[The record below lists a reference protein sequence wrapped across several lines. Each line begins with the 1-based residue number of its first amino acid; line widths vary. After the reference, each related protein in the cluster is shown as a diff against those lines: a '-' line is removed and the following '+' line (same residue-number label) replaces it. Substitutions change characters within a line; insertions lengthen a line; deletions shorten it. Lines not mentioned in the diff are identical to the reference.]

1 MTKNNLLKNKD
12 FVKLLIAQGVSDF
25 GDGVAFLGFIMV
37 ALYIHSGGAFET
49 SIIFISISIPVI
61 LIGPFAGVFVDR
73 WNRKHTMIAS
83 DVLRALAVCLL
94 LVLST
99 LWAIYLVV
107 FLISTLSRFFF
118 PSRGAIIPNIV
129 GKENVLRANAMS
141 QSVMYAMNVLSPS
154 ASGLLI
160 AMFGVESVFLID
172 AASYL
177 FSAVMVLSLKYS
189 ENPGNHPPANV
200 NTVARGMKVG
210 LRILLRTPPVKYIVI
225 AFSIIMLFAGAV
237 NVLYL
242 LFVRDVM
249 HLNIV
254 WVGYLETIF
263 GIGAVAG
270 GAVISS
276 LPKTTK
282 NADLLVAGT
291 SSGALIA
298 LLALF
303 PHLFVVV
310 PGFFFVG
317 FLMVFIN
324 TPPAAIAQKTI
335 PDRAR
340 GRVLSVMNATFQTM
354 SLVSML
360 TVSAILAFVDIASLF
375 ILGGCMLFALG
386 IILFGREKVRE
397 LLG

>member
-1 MTKNNLLKNKD
+1 MTQHNLLKNRD

-25 GDGVAFLGFIMV
+25 GDGVAFLGFIMI
-37 ALYIHSGGAFET
+37 ALYVYSGGAFET
-49 SIIFISISIPVI
+49 SIIFISLSLPVI
-61 LIGPFAGVFVDR
+61 LVGPFAGVFVDR
-73 WNRKHTMIAS
+73 WNRKHAMIAS
-83 DVLRALAVCLL
+83 DVLRAIAVCIL
-94 LVLST
+94 LVVST
-99 LWAIYLVV
+99 LWSIYIVCFV
-107 FLISTLSRFFF
+107 ISTLSRFFY

-141 QSVMYAMNVLSPS
+141 QSVMYAMNVISPS

-160 AMFGVESVFLID
+160 AMFGVQSVFLID

-177 FSAVMVLSLKYS
+177 FSAVMVMSLKYT
-189 ENPGNHPPANV
+189 EKPGNHLPASV
-200 NTVARGMKVG
+200 NTVVKGMRGGM
-210 LRILLRTPPVKYIVI
+210 RILLRTPPVKYII
-225 AFSIIMLFAGAV
+225 ISFSVIMLFAGAV

-263 GIGAVAG
+263 GIGAVMG
-270 GAVISS
+270 GVVITS

-291 SSGALIA
+291 FSGALIA

-303 PHLFVVV
+303 PHLYIIV

-317 FLMVFIN
+317 FFMVFIN
-324 TPPAAIAQKTI
+324 TPPAAIVQKTI

-360 TVSAILAFVDIASLF
+360 TVSAILAFVDIVSLF
-375 ILGGCMLFALG
+375 IFGGCMLFVLG
-386 IILFGREKVRE
+386 LILFERKKVRE
-397 LLG
+397 MLG

>member
-1 MTKNNLLKNKD
+1 MLQNTLLNNKD

-37 ALYIHSGGAFET
+37 ALYIHGGGAFET
-49 SIIFISISIPVI
+49 SIIFICLSLPVI

-73 WNRKHTMIAS
+73 WNRKHAMVAS
-83 DVLRALAVCLL
+83 DLLRALALGVL
-94 LVLST
+94 LVVPT

-107 FLISTLSRFFF
+107 FLISTLSRFFY
-118 PSRGAIIPNIV
+118 PARGAIIPNIV

-141 QSVMYAMNVLSPS
+141 QSVMYAMNVISPS

-160 AMFGVESVFLID
+160 ATFGVQSVFLID

-177 FSAVMVLSLKYS
+177 FSAVMVMRLSYTERIETK
-189 ENPGNHPPANV
+189 HPASV
-200 NTVARGMKVG
+200 STVVKGMKGGFRV
-210 LRILLRTPPVKYIVI
+210 LMRTPPVKYIL
-225 AFSIIMLFAGAV
+225 FSFSLIMLFAGAV

-249 HLNIV
+249 HLDIV

-263 GIGAVAG
+263 GLGAVAG
-270 GAVISS
+270 GIVVSS
-276 LPKTTK
+276 LPKTIR
-282 NADLLVAGT
+282 NADLLVGGT

-298 LLALF
+298 ILALF
-303 PHLFVVV
+303 PNLYVVV

-317 FLMVFIN
+317 FLMIFIN
-324 TPPAAIAQKTI
+324 TPPMAIAQKTI

-340 GRVLSVMNATFQTM
+340 GRVLSLMNATFQTM
-354 SLVSML
+354 GMVSML
-360 TVSAILAFVDIASLF
+360 TVSTILAFVDITSLF
-375 ILGGCMLFALG
+375 IFGGCMLFALG
-386 IILFGREKVRE
+386 IFLFGRKKVRR